1 MTTFYISAVKPGSR
15 AARPAAV
22 DGPSAAPFLSVWTV
36 SQTQILCTPGNP
48 RQATQE
54 DILAIYKSLM

>member
-1 MTTFYISAVKPGSR
+1 MKEVRHEFPWSE
-15 AARPAAV
+15 PAAKQWRRDV
-22 DGPSAAPFLSVWTV
+22 YKRQV
-36 SQTQILCTPGNP
+36 CTPGNP